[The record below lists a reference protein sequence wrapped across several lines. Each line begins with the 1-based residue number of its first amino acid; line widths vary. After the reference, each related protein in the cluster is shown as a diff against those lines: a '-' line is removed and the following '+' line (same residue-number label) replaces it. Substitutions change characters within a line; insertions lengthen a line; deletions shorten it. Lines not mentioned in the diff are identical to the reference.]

1 MKHTKKFF
9 ALLLA
14 LLLAVSALPVTAAAV
29 EDEAVAA
36 VIAQLEA
43 IDSLQQMQDKRYTF
57 SVKSR
62 YDIYTTDAS
71 IIAAHEAARAGYD
84 AYLSEMFAARLAA
97 QQAYDALT
105 EDQKAQ
111 IDPALTAKLDNTLD
125 TVYKSST
132 FSVTP
137 STNEYTFEVVF
148 KGGYSY
154 EIGQH
159 RIDAETPQIF
169 VLVDT
174 ADGKTSWTPNG
185 KYVYGQSNYEV
196 VYCCDIETGLK
207 NTTHYKRLN
216 LEDSDYYGPEASRH
230 IRAILQN
237 SYPYLTVEEMKATLK
252 AGGLSAEFVDSLTR
266 GDMISAVQMAVWTY
280 ANATGGAKEG
290 LRYSSSIDTLKN
302 SGPGTYMDSM
312 HDYTNET
319 WSWAPGKGLFTYD
332 ADAAYRVNNLAYY
345 LCTLEGVDAADD
357 QIVISDVE
365 VTRAQL
371 LPGADDTYEVGM
383 YVRLNQAG
391 GEKDYLK
398 ITVTSF
404 RTNDDGT
411 VTVTNRTSRLA
422 ENTDTVPMA
431 VKAHAGDSIRVTV
444 EGTQYLAKG
453 VYFYEPEGGRKA
465 SQSLV
470 GISEGQTSVY
480 AEELFTF
487 EEDITEMGLRIYK
500 TTADTGSPLSGIT
513 FHVYSAQPAQGET
526 LHETPTA
533 SEIAKYQIPE
543 NLVASIV
550 TDSTGYAAAALEAG
564 TYLVVE
570 EHNADQVKAPV
581 SPFYIHLPMSETVTN
596 ADGSTTIQTVKVVS
610 VYPKNEPVIPP
621 EEPPIL
627 PPTPDDVFGKFQI
640 LKHDAANADILLPGA
655 RFVVYR
661 AATPEDTGIVT
672 VVCDGVQYA
681 AVPLLVDGEE
691 LALTTDEK
699 GQALSPDLP
708 CGTYFLVETK
718 APVGYNLRNDAV
730 RVSVVSDLVTP
741 VVTVPISNQKGV
753 LLPETGGVGT
763 AIFTVSGLLLVALA
777 ASLLVLKKRSA
788 R

>member
-1 MKHTKKFF
+1 MKHAKKFF
-9 ALLLA
+9 VLLLA

-43 IDSLQQMQDKRYTF
+43 IDSLQQMQNKRYTF
-57 SVKSR
+57 SVSSR
-62 YDIYTTDAS
+62 YDVNTTDAS
-71 IIAAHEAARAGYD
+71 IIAAHETARAGYD
-84 AYLSEMFAARLAA
+84 TYVSEMFAARLAA

-105 EDQKAQ
+105 DEQKAQ
-111 IDPALTAKLDNTLD
+111 IDPALVAKLDNTLD

-132 FSVTP
+132 HSVTP
-137 STNEYTFEVVF
+137 ATNEYTYEVVF
-148 KGGYSY
+148 KKGYSY

-159 RIDAETPQIF
+159 RIGEETPQIF
-169 VLVDT
+169 ILVDT
-174 ADGKTSWTPNG
+174 SDGKTSWTPNG
-185 KYVYGQSNYEV
+185 KYVPGQSNYDV

-207 NTTHYKRLN
+207 NTTHYKRVN

-237 SYPYLTVEEMKATLK
+237 SYPYLTVDEMKASLK
-252 AGGLSAEFVDSLTR
+252 AGGLSSEFVDSLTR

-280 ANATGGAKEG
+280 ANAEDGAKEG
-290 LRYSSSIDTLKN
+290 LRYSSSLDTIKN
-302 SGPGTYMDSM
+302 SGTYMEAM

-319 WSWAPGKGLFTYD
+319 WDWYPGAGLFTYD

-371 LPGADDTYEVGM
+371 LPGEDDTYEVGM
-383 YVRLNQAG
+383 YVRLNQTA

-398 ITVTSF
+398 ITVTSYH
-404 RTNDDGT
+404 TNEDGS
-411 VTVTNRTSRLA
+411 VTVTNRTTRLA

-431 VKAHAGDSIRVTV
+431 VQANAGDSIRVTV

-470 GISEGQTSVY
+470 GVSEGQTSVY
-480 AEELFTF
+480 AEEVFTF

-500 TTADTGSPLSGIT
+500 TTADTGNPLSDIT
-513 FHVYSAQPAQGET
+513 FHIYSAQPAQGET
-526 LHETPTA
+526 LHDTPTT
-533 SEIAKYQIPE
+533 SEIAQYQIPE

-550 TDSTGYAAAALEAG
+550 TDATGYAAAALEAG

-570 EHNADQVKAPV
+570 EHNADKVKAPV
-581 SPFYIHLPMSETVTN
+581 TPFYIHLPMTETVTN
-596 ADGSTTIQTVKVVS
+596 ADGSTTVQTVKVVS
-610 VYPKNEPVIPP
+610 IYPKNEPVIPP

-661 AATPEDTGIVT
+661 TATPEDTGIVT

-681 AVPLLVDGEE
+681 AVPVLVDGEE
-691 LALTTDEK
+691 LALTTDEN

-730 RVSVVSDLVTP
+730 SVSVVSDLVTP
-741 VVTVPISNQKGV
+741 VTTVTVSNQKGV
-753 LLPETGGVGT
+753 LLPETGGPGT
-763 AIFTVSGLLLVALA
+763 VIFSVSGLLLVALA
-777 ASLLVLKKRSA
+777 TSLLVLKKRSA

>member
-14 LLLAVSALPVTAAAV
+14 LLLAASALPVTAAAV

-36 VIAQLEA
+36 VIAQLES
-43 IDSLQQMQDKRYTF
+43 IDSLQQMQNKRYTF
-57 SVKSR
+57 SVKNNH
-62 YDIYTTDAS
+62 YDTGTTDQA
-71 IIAAHEAARAGYD
+71 IADAHLAARTGYET
-84 AYLSEMFAARLAA
+84 YVSEMFAARLAA
-97 QQAYDALT
+97 QQAYDALSD
-105 EDQKAQ
+105 EQKAQ
-111 IDPALTAKLDNTLD
+111 IDPALASKLSTELD
-125 TVYKSST
+125 TLLRIESA
-132 FSVTP
+132 SVTP
-137 STNEYTFEVVF
+137 ATNEYTFEAV
-148 KGGYSY
+148 KCGTGYGY
-154 EIGQH
+154 EVSHHMVSGNI
-159 RIDAETPQIF
+159 PQTF
-169 VLVDT
+169 VLVNA
-174 ADGKTSWTPNG
+174 ADGKTSWTPSG
-185 KYVYGQSNYEV
+185 KFVYGESNYDV
-196 VYCCDIETGLK
+196 TYCCDVETSLAYG
-207 NTTHYKRLN
+207 THYRRIN
-216 LEDSDYYGPEASRH
+216 LEDSGYYGTQAARH

-237 SYPYLTVEEMKATLK
+237 AYPYLTMDEMKASLK
-252 AGGLSAEFVDSLTR
+252 AGGLSTEFVDSLTR
-266 GDMISAVQMAVWTY
+266 SDMISAVQMAVWTY
-280 ANATGGAKEG
+280 ANAEDGAKDG
-290 LRYSSSIDTLKN
+290 LSYFASVDTLKN
-302 SGPGTYMDSM
+302 DNIYFHAM
-312 HDYTNET
+312 HDFTNEC
-319 WSWAPGKGLFTYD
+319 WDWLPGKRQRTYD

-453 VYFYEPEGGRKA
+453 VYFYEPEGGRNA

-570 EHNADQVKAPV
+570 EHNADKVKAPV

-596 ADGSTTIQTVKVVS
+596 ADGSTTVQTVKVVS

-741 VVTVPISNQKGV
+741 VTTVPIGNQKGV

-763 AIFTVSGLLLVALA
+763 AIFTVSGLLLVVLA

>member
-1 MKHTKKFF
+1 MKHAKKFF
-9 ALLLA
+9 VLLLA

-36 VIAQLEA
+36 VIAQLDA
-43 IDSLQQMQDKRYTF
+43 IDSLQQMQNKRYTF
-57 SVKSR
+57 SVSSR
-62 YDIYTTDAS
+62 YDVNTTDAS
-71 IIAAHEAARAGYD
+71 IIAAHETARAGYD
-84 AYLSEMFAARLAA
+84 TYVSEMFAARLAA

-105 EDQKAQ
+105 DEQKAQ
-111 IDPALTAKLDNTLD
+111 IDPALVAKLDNTLD

-132 FSVTP
+132 HSVTP
-137 STNEYTFEVVF
+137 ATNEYTYEVVF
-148 KGGYSY
+148 KKGYSY

-159 RIDAETPQIF
+159 RIGEETPQIF
-169 VLVDT
+169 ILVDT
-174 ADGKTSWTPNG
+174 SDGKTSWTPNG
-185 KYVYGQSNYEV
+185 KYVPGQSNYDV

-207 NTTHYKRLN
+207 NTTHYKRVN

-237 SYPYLTVEEMKATLK
+237 SYPYLTVDEMKASLK
-252 AGGLSAEFVDSLTR
+252 AGGLSSEFVDSLTR

-280 ANATGGAKEG
+280 ANAEDGAKEG
-290 LRYSSSIDTLKN
+290 LRYSSSLDTIKN
-302 SGPGTYMDSM
+302 SGTYMEAM

-319 WSWAPGKGLFTYD
+319 WDWYPGAGLFTYD

-371 LPGADDTYEVGM
+371 LPGEDDTYEVGM
-383 YVRLNQAG
+383 YVRLNQTA

-398 ITVTSF
+398 ITVTSYH
-404 RTNDDGT
+404 TNEDGS
-411 VTVTNRTSRLA
+411 VTVTNRTTRLA

-431 VKAHAGDSIRVTV
+431 VQANAGDSIRVTV

-470 GISEGQTSVY
+470 GVSEGQTSVY
-480 AEELFTF
+480 AEEVFTF

-500 TTADTGSPLSGIT
+500 TTADTGSPLSDIT
-513 FHVYSAQPAQGET
+513 FHIYSAQPAQGET
-526 LHETPTA
+526 LHDTPTT
-533 SEIAKYQIPE
+533 SEIAQYQIPE

-550 TDSTGYAAAALEAG
+550 TDATGYAAAALEAG

-570 EHNADQVKAPV
+570 EHNADKVKAPV
-581 SPFYIHLPMSETVTN
+581 TPFYIHLPMTETVTN
-596 ADGSTTIQTVKVVS
+596 ADGSTTVQTVKVVS
-610 VYPKNEPVIPP
+610 IYPKNEPVIPP

-661 AATPEDTGIVT
+661 TATPEDTGIVT

-681 AVPLLVDGEE
+681 AVPVLVDGEE
-691 LALTTDEK
+691 LALTTDEN

-730 RVSVVSDLVTP
+730 SVSVVSDLVTP
-741 VVTVPISNQKGV
+741 VTTVTVSNQKGV
-753 LLPETGGVGT
+753 LLPETGGPGT
-763 AIFTVSGLLLVALA
+763 VIFSVSGLLLVALA
-777 ASLLVLKKRSA
+777 TSLLVLKKRSA

>member
-14 LLLAVSALPVTAAAV
+14 LLLAASALPVTAAAV

-36 VIAQLEA
+36 VIAQLES
-43 IDSLQQMQDKRYTF
+43 IDSLQQMQNKRYTF
-57 SVKSR
+57 KASGH
-62 YDIYTTDAS
+62 YDTNPGTAANAAS
-71 IIAAHEAARAGYD
+71 HETARAGYD
-84 AYLSEMFAARLAA
+84 AYVSEMFSARMAA

-105 EDQKAQ
+105 EEQKAQ
-111 IDPALTAKLDNTLD
+111 IDPALVAKLTDTLD
-125 TVYKSST
+125 TVLRVET
-132 FSVTP
+132 ASVTP
-137 STNEYTFEVVF
+137 ATNEYTFEAILCG
-148 KGGYSY
+148 KGYAY
-154 EIGQH
+154 EVGQH
-159 RIDAETPQIF
+159 MVSGKIPQTF

-174 ADGKTSWTPNG
+174 SDGKTSWTTSG
-185 KYVYGQSNYEV
+185 KYVCGESNYDV
-196 VYCCDIETGLK
+196 VYCCDILTGLEA
-207 NTTHYKRLN
+207 TTHYKRVN
-216 LEDSDYYGPEASRH
+216 LEDSNYYGPEASRH

-237 SYPYLTVEEMKATLK
+237 SYPYLTVDEMKASLK

-280 ANATGGAKEG
+280 ANSADGAEDGLAYFAT
-290 LRYSSSIDTLKN
+290 IDTLKN
-302 SGPGTYMDSM
+302 DNIYFHPM
-312 HDYTNET
+312 HDYTNE
-319 WSWAPGKGLFTYD
+319 SWEWFPGKQQRSYD

-404 RTNDDGT
+404 HTNDDGT

-596 ADGSTTIQTVKVVS
+596 ADGSTTVQTVKVVS

-741 VVTVPISNQKGV
+741 VTTVPIGNQKGV

-763 AIFTVSGLLLVALA
+763 AIFTVSGLLLVVLA

>member
-1 MKHTKKFF
+1 MKHAKKFF
-9 ALLLA
+9 VLLLA

-43 IDSLQQMQDKRYTF
+43 IDSLQQMQNKRYTF
-57 SVKSR
+57 SVSSR
-62 YDIYTTDAS
+62 YDVNTTDAS
-71 IIAAHEAARAGYD
+71 IIAAHETARAGYD
-84 AYLSEMFAARLAA
+84 TYVSEMFAARLAA

-105 EDQKAQ
+105 DEQKAQ
-111 IDPALTAKLDNTLD
+111 IDPALVAKLDNTLD

-132 FSVTP
+132 HSVTP
-137 STNEYTFEVVF
+137 ATNEYTYEVVF
-148 KGGYSY
+148 KKGYSY

-159 RIDAETPQIF
+159 RIGEETPQIF
-169 VLVDT
+169 ILVDT
-174 ADGKTSWTPNG
+174 SDGKTSWTPNG
-185 KYVYGQSNYEV
+185 KYVPGQSNYDV

-207 NTTHYKRLN
+207 NTTHYKRVN

-237 SYPYLTVEEMKATLK
+237 SYPYLTVDEMKASLK
-252 AGGLSAEFVDSLTR
+252 AGGLSSEFVDSLTR

-280 ANATGGAKEG
+280 ANAEDGAKEG
-290 LRYSSSIDTLKN
+290 LRYSSSLDTIKN
-302 SGPGTYMDSM
+302 SGTYMEAM

-319 WSWAPGKGLFTYD
+319 WDWYPGAGLFTYD

-371 LPGADDTYEVGM
+371 LPGEDDTYEVGM
-383 YVRLNQAG
+383 YVRLNQTA

-398 ITVTSF
+398 ITVTSYH
-404 RTNDDGT
+404 TNEDGS
-411 VTVTNRTSRLA
+411 VTVTNRTTRLA

-431 VKAHAGDSIRVTV
+431 VQANAGDSIRVTV

-470 GISEGQTSVY
+470 GVSEGQTSVY
-480 AEELFTF
+480 AEEVFTF

-500 TTADTGSPLSGIT
+500 TTADTGSPLSDIT
-513 FHVYSAQPAQGET
+513 FHIYSAQPAQGET
-526 LHETPTA
+526 LHDTPTT
-533 SEIAKYQIPE
+533 SEIAQYQIPE

-550 TDSTGYAAAALEAG
+550 TDATGYAAAALEAG

-570 EHNADQVKAPV
+570 EHNADKVKAPV
-581 SPFYIHLPMSETVTN
+581 TPFYIHLPMTETVTN
-596 ADGSTTIQTVKVVS
+596 ADGSTTVQTVKVVS
-610 VYPKNEPVIPP
+610 IYPKNEPVIPP
-621 EEPPIL
+621 KEPPIL

-661 AATPEDTGIVT
+661 TATPEDTGIVT

-681 AVPLLVDGEE
+681 AVPVLVDGEE
-691 LALTTDEK
+691 LALTTDEN

-730 RVSVVSDLVTP
+730 SVSVVSDLVTP
-741 VVTVPISNQKGV
+741 VTTVTVSNQKGV
-753 LLPETGGVGT
+753 LLPETGGPGT
-763 AIFTVSGLLLVALA
+763 VIFSVSGLLLVALA
-777 ASLLVLKKRSA
+777 TSLLVLKKRSA